1 MGWNDT
7 IAIAI
12 GEKDWEEGLHRLQN
26 MYNILLKKK
35 KGSEVNISE

>member
-7 IAIAI
+7 IAIAV
-12 GEKDWEEGLHRLQN
+12 GEEDWEEGLHRLQN

-35 KGSEVNISE
+35 GSEVNISE